1 VGALD
6 SAHRV
11 ELEGD
16 TRRLNK
22 SLLADL
28 DQLQKAVTGR
38 DEQVSGQSE
47 EPHYAEDGDAQ
58 SRK

>member
-1 VGALD
+1 
-6 SAHRV
+6 
-11 ELEGD
+11 
-16 TRRLNK
+16 
-22 SLLADL
+22 LLADL